1 MSDDAHDRRPSSH
14 WNRLIATE
22 LAAIGIE
29 AEERSHASGFLDGIR
44 IEKGRILYSPDAPPS
59 NLLHEAGHLAIMPT
73 AFRHLAEDRLSQVF
87 AAMGDALQRRMDET
101 GNPDDPLIRAIMQ
114 CSDME
119 ATAWAWAF
127 GVRVGLPHEII
138 ILDEEYGGDG
148 DGVRMQVS
156 HNMYMGINGL
166 RAAGMVQSVRAYP
179 QLCKWLQDAS

>member
-1 MSDDAHDRRPSSH
+1 MTAGTRDALPSSH
-14 WNRLIATE
+14 WNRLIAAE
-22 LAAIGIE
+22 LATIGIE

-73 AFRHLAEDRLSQVF
+73 TFRHLAEDRLSQVF

-127 GVRVGLPHEII
+127 GVRVGLPHAII

-148 DGVRMQVS
+148 AGVRVQVS
-156 HNMYMGINGL
+156 NNMYMGINGL
-166 RAAGMVQSVRAYP
+166 RAAGMVESVRRYP
-179 QLCKWLQDAS
+179 DLSKWLQDAS

>member
-1 MSDDAHDRRPSSH
+1 MTTGDDDNRTSSE
-14 WNRLIATE
+14 WNGLIAAE
-22 LAAIGIE
+22 LATIGIE
-29 AEERSHASGFLDGIR
+29 AVERSDASGFLDGIR

-127 GVRVGLPHEII
+127 GVRVGLPHDII
-138 ILDEEYGGDG
+138 ILDGEYGGDG
-148 DGVRMQVS
+148 AGVRMQVS

-166 RAAGMVQSVRAYP
+166 RAAGMVQSVRTYP
-179 QLCKWLQDAS
+179 HLTKWLQDAS